1 MSDSFIVCDGLVK
14 IFQVADLEMV
24 ALRELNLTIE
34 KSELIGIVGSSGSG
48 KSTLM
53 NILGG
58 LDRPTAGRVRVG
70 NHDLLKMSDSML
82 NRYRREEVGF
92 VWQQSARNL
101 VPYLNALDNVTLPMT
116 LSGLSVRNKKRQAGY
131 LLDMV
136 GLGERKHHHLPE
148 LSGGEQQRVAIA
160 VALANEPT
168 LLLADEPTGEVD
180 SATAKT
186 IYETFQTL
194 TREIGLTTV
203 IVSHD
208 PGVARQVDRV
218 VSIRDGM
225 LASETVRQSADTE
238 MGEGEGSVE
247 DDEAYAELV
256 VVDNSGRLHIP
267 PDYLEQFDFSGR
279 ARIDVTEDG
288 LLIRPHDASPI
299 APSQPR
305 DEPKQ
310 GLWSNLIRSA
320 AQKRSTEKSKTQPA
334 AQPLISQQPIS
345 QQPVTLPGMDQ
356 PTIPVNPQL
365 TSPQPINSQPINSQP
380 VEPQPVSPQTVNLQ
394 PENPQLENSQL
405 ENPQPAINF
414 TQPPLPP
421 TGLPKAKRGLKG
433 RMKNKK
439 SQNAAGQNYP
449 AQNYPDPNYPT
460 PDLSDEFTELS
471 DDYGE

>member
-1 MSDSFIVCDGLVK
+1 
-14 IFQVADLEMV
+14 
-24 ALRELNLTIE
+24 
-34 KSELIGIVGSSGSG
+34 
-48 KSTLM
+48 
-53 NILGG
+53 
-58 LDRPTAGRVRVG
+58 
-70 NHDLLKMSDSML
+70 MSDSML

-334 AQPLISQQPIS
+334 AQQPIS

-380 VEPQPVSPQTVNLQ
+380 VE
-394 PENPQLENSQL
+394 
-405 ENPQPAINF
+405 PQPAINF